1 MLVDPWPCQGCLS
14 PLAPETAAQARSSHA
29 ATELVLPGHGWTW
42 PQSSHHSHG
51 KIQNQSAKVDTRLSI
66 LGISHPARTTYTHVH
81 ILKPRI
87 TLLSTAILS
96 SLVSADSQHLPL
108 KFTGS
113 SCGVHAQQIFTDL
126 INPDLGREGPFGH
139 WKAVWG
145 TYGPSKTLNPLHQ
158 QSIPRSPGNT
168 VSSLGIFVAK
178 SLPETQVPT
187 KALLA
192 GLQGLTGTGEESGL
206 GSFPS

>member
-1 MLVDPWPCQGCLS
+1 M
-14 PLAPETAAQARSSHA
+14 
-29 ATELVLPGHGWTW
+29 
-42 PQSSHHSHG
+42 
-51 KIQNQSAKVDTRLSI
+51 SAE
-66 LGISHPARTTYTHVH
+66 
-81 ILKPRI
+81 
-87 TLLSTAILS
+87 
-96 SLVSADSQHLPL
+96 SQHLPL
-108 KFTGS
+108 KFISS
-113 SCGVHAQQIFTDL
+113 SCGVAVPAQQIFTDL
-126 INPDLGREGPFGH
+126 INPDLGRGDPFGH

-145 TYGPSKTLNPLHQ
+145 PYGLGKTLNQ

-168 VSSLGIFVAK
+168 VSSLGISVAK